1 MSKTFFS
8 YLAATLVGILIARYA
23 LPANSDDST
32 KVIEPESS
40 YDSTTYFENDYDPV
54 ALIERL
60 DQAEANYR
68 AVSQKLKQLKQE
80 LEVEQTEDRRES
92 VFENREQL
100 AEAVPELELV
110 RERIQQNRR
119 NNDPEVQREQLLN
132 AGFNESE
139 LDYIAQARA
148 NYTQQQLENR
158 LQAMRENPENYQNV
172 LDPLGYQSTREALG
186 DERFEEYLTALGRDT
201 SVNTRSVTP
210 GSAAERA
217 GIKAGDEIYSYDG
230 SRVFQS
236 GDVTRGTIS
245 GNPGENVIVE
255 VLRDGAV
262 VPLTVER
269 GALGVT
275 LSNGGRGGRGGGGRG
290 NR

>member
-1 MSKTFFS
+1 MSKALLG
-8 YLAATLVGILIARYA
+8 YLGATLMGVLIARYA
-23 LPANSDDST
+23 LPANGTAST
-32 KVIEPESS
+32 ESIEPENW
-40 YDSTTYFENDYDPV
+40 YDTTYVENDYDPV

-68 AVSQKLKQLKQE
+68 AVSKELEQLKQE
-80 LEVEQTEDRRES
+80 LEDDQGNDDRRES
-92 VFENREQL
+92 FIENREEL
-100 AEAVPELELV
+100 AEAIPELV
-110 RERIQQNRR
+110 RERVQQNRR
-119 NNDPEVQREQLLN
+119 NNDPEAQREQLIN

-139 LDYIAQARA
+139 LDYIDQARA
-148 NYTQQQLENR
+148 DYTQQQLENR
-158 LQAMRENPENYQNV
+158 LQTMRENPENYQNV

-201 SVNTRSVTP
+201 SVNTRAVTP
-210 GSAAERA
+210 GSAADLA
-217 GIKAGDEIYSYDG
+217 GIQEGDEIYSYDG
-230 SRVFQS
+230 SRVFQT

-245 GNPGENVIVE
+245 GNPGDNVIVE
-255 VLRDGAV
+255 VLREGAV

-275 LSNGGRGGRGGGGRG
+275 LGNGGRRGGGGRS